1 MYAPMLP
8 PVDLVIRTSG
18 EQRLSGFML
27 WSAAYAE
34 MKFIVKNWPS
44 FTVADLDVALADY
57 SKRERRFGANSISS

>member
-1 MYAPMLP
+1 
-8 PVDLVIRTSG
+8 
-18 EQRLSGFML
+18 ML